1 MAQKAAT
8 LEISELMQFLRQELD
23 DLPDER
29 KPGNNRKYQVED
41 AVMAAFSVF
50 FTQSPSFLDHQ
61 RLMKSNKGKDNA
73 ESLFSIEKIPGD
85 NQIRN
90 LLEPVP
96 ASNVSRTFQKVYQ
109 WLKEKGVLKKFLYL
123 DGEILVALDGTE
135 ISHLRKLIA
144 LIVIVV
150 IIERELQLI
159 FMAVS
164 HLGWFLLIKNK

>member
-29 KPGNNRKYQVED
+29 KPGNNTKYQVED
-41 AVMAAFSVF
+41 ALMAAFSVF
-50 FTQSPSFLDHQ
+50 FTQSPSFLAHQ

-96 ASNVSRTFQKVYQ
+96 AS
-109 WLKEKGVLKKFLYL
+109 
-123 DGEILVALDGTE
+123 
-135 ISHLRKLIA
+135 
-144 LIVIVV
+144 
-150 IIERELQLI
+150 
-159 FMAVS
+159 
-164 HLGWFLLIKNK
+164 